1 MKTFLAAAALGVTA
15 LAAPAFAQDAPA
27 QPPAPGGGAM
37 FDRLDANHDGAI
49 TKDEFAA
56 DVAARFAKLDTNK
69 DGKISAEERQAAPGG
84 GMGMRGMTGDVTLA
98 DMQARSQTR
107 FDRLDANHDGKID
120 KEEMSAMRARM
131 GNRQAPPPGGSE
143 NN

>member
-1 MKTFLAAAALGVTA
+1 MKKFLVAAAFGATI
-15 LAAPAFAQDAPA
+15 LAAPAFAQDAPR
-27 QPPAPGGGAM
+27 GGAM
-37 FDRLDANHDGAI
+37 LDRLDVNKDGVV
-49 TKDEFAA
+49 TKDEFNA

-69 DGKISAEERQAAPGG
+69 DGKVSEAERQAAPGG

-98 DMQARSQTR
+98 DMQARAQTR

-120 KEEMSAMRARM
+120 KDEMAAMMSRM
-131 GNRQAPPPGGSE
+131 GNRQGPPPGGSE